1 MIMKKIYLYILV
13 CVLVGYS
20 CDDMNDFE
28 QGILKGYVLDAV
40 TGEGLADVDVVLE
53 PVVAANGSVT
63 SKSDGHFNL
72 SRLVAGTYS
81 VNVRKNGASI
91 IDNAQDEITITDGCV
106 LNKEYKLTPRV
117 SVFDFNVDYDKNDPT
132 RFVVHFKA
140 RGNQG
145 NKFNYYSVMW
155 NEYPNF
161 IFADLPDTQR
171 KAVKH
176 ATSEE
181 AEVTYEVSGLDLKRG
196 TTYYIRVGVTHIAN
210 GGDYNH
216 SRMIPIK
223 FE

>member
-1 MIMKKIYLYILV
+1 MKKIYLYILV

-106 LNKEYKLTPRV
+106 LNKEYKLTPRI

-132 RFVVHFKA
+132 KFVVHFKA

-161 IFADLPDTQR
+161 IFVDLPNTQR

>member
-91 IDNAQDEITITDGCV
+91 IDNA
-106 LNKEYKLTPRV
+106 
-117 SVFDFNVDYDKNDPT
+117 
-132 RFVVHFKA
+132 
-140 RGNQG
+140 
-145 NKFNYYSVMW
+145 
-155 NEYPNF
+155 
-161 IFADLPDTQR
+161 
-171 KAVKH
+171 
-176 ATSEE
+176 
-181 AEVTYEVSGLDLKRG
+181 
-196 TTYYIRVGVTHIAN
+196 
-210 GGDYNH
+210 
-216 SRMIPIK
+216 
-223 FE
+223 

>member
-106 LNKEYKLTPRV
+106 LNKEYKLTPRI

-132 RFVVHFKA
+132 KFVVHFKA

-161 IFADLPDTQR
+161 IFADLPNTQR

-196 TTYYIRVGVTHIAN
+196 TTYYIHIAN

>member
-106 LNKEYKLTPRV
+106 LNKEYKLTPRI

-132 RFVVHFKA
+132 KFVVHFKA

-161 IFADLPDTQR
+161 IFADLPNTQR

-181 AEVTYEVSGLDLKRG
+181 AEVTYEVSGLDLKEER
-196 TTYYIRVGVTHIAN
+196 HII
-210 GGDYNH
+210 
-216 SRMIPIK
+216 SV
-223 FE
+223 

>member
-161 IFADLPDTQR
+161 IFADLPNTKR
-171 KAVKH
+171 KAVKY
-176 ATSEE
+176 AASEE
-181 AEVTYEVSGLDLKRG
+181 AEITYEVSGVDLKRG

>member
-1 MIMKKIYLYILV
+1 MKKIYLYILV

-28 QGILKGYVLDAV
+28 QGTLKGYVLDAV
-40 TGEGLADVDVVLE
+40 TGEGLADVDLVLE

-63 SKSDGHFNL
+63 SKSDGYFNL

-91 IDNAQDEITITDGCV
+91 LDNAQDEIIITDGCV
-106 LNKEYKLTPRV
+106 VDKQYKLTPRV
-117 SVFDFNVDYDKNDPT
+117 SVFDFSVDYDKNDPT
-132 RFVVHFKA
+132 RFVIHFKA

-155 NEYPNF
+155 NEYTNF
-161 IFADLPDTQR
+161 IFADLPNTQR

-176 ATSEE
+176 TTSEE
-181 AEVTYEVSGLDLKRG
+181 AEVSYEVSGLDLKRG

-216 SRMIPIK
+216 SKVIPIK

>member
-106 LNKEYKLTPRV
+106 LNKEYKLTPRI

-132 RFVVHFKA
+132 KFVVHFKA

-161 IFADLPDTQR
+161 IFADLPNTQR

-181 AEVTYEVSGLDLKRG
+181 AEVTYEVSGLDLKTRNDIL
-196 TTYYIRVGVTHIAN
+196 YPCRSNSYSQWRRLQ
-210 GGDYNH
+210 
-216 SRMIPIK
+216 S
-223 FE
+223 